1 MAFGTYT
8 RQVVATIR
16 NGADNSW
23 ALAGAGIFLC
33 ALLVIYPLSDFDTFW
48 HLANGRAML
57 EQQRIISEEIFSY
70 TANGTPFGNHAWLAQ
85 IIFYRVVDAF
95 GLPGLTLFKALLVVL
110 MVGLTYRSMR
120 LHQVGSVLAT
130 LLNIW
135 LVFASIYLLT
145 ERPNLFSLL
154 FIALLMYLLEGFR
167 IGHHGAKWLWVL
179 PPLFVVWDFLH
190 GSVYG
195 LIILGAFTLGMSTIE
210 WSRLQWKW
218 QLINDRKLRALWLV
232 VAVVLAA
239 VAANPYGLLE
249 YQFFTELVNGNT
261 LAAMV
266 GEFRPTPWLAAFAPF
281 WITVG
286 LAGLVAMA
294 GLWRKDF
301 LPAVTLL
308 PFAYLAV
315 RYSRATAPFMVLA
328 VPVIAPRVQEL
339 LQHILGGERLKPWV
353 RPAAPIILVAV
364 TLFVLHYKFVE
375 PRHVNSFG
383 LGINPDFHPV
393 ATLKFLDAN
402 HIAGNLFNSG
412 ELGGYLAYAA
422 PQRKIFLY
430 NHHQVFER
438 LTQSLWQPQALQ
450 RWNINYA
457 LLGYDWQRYRHLFPL
472 EEWAVVYWE
481 PATMLMLRRTVENQG
496 VIAAHEIAY
505 FSPRLSGDQVSA
517 MARDPR
523 VFPKLME
530 ELADYLTYREDD
542 EIVRAFTKLIV
553 VPHEQLDRARRA
565 QLIEHARQANP
576 DMRLAF

>member
-1 MAFGTYT
+1 
-8 RQVVATIR
+8 
-16 NGADNSW
+16 
-23 ALAGAGIFLC
+23 
-33 ALLVIYPLSDFDTFW
+33 
-48 HLANGRAML
+48 
-57 EQQRIISEEIFSY
+57 
-70 TANGTPFGNHAWLAQ
+70 
-85 IIFYRVVDAF
+85 
-95 GLPGLTLFKALLVVL
+95 
-110 MVGLTYRSMR
+110 
-120 LHQVGSVLAT
+120 
-130 LLNIW
+130 
-135 LVFASIYLLT
+135 
-145 ERPNLFSLL
+145 
-154 FIALLMYLLEGFR
+154 
-167 IGHHGAKWLWVL
+167 
-179 PPLFVVWDFLH
+179 
-190 GSVYG
+190 
-195 LIILGAFTLGMSTIE
+195 
-210 WSRLQWKW
+210 
-218 QLINDRKLRALWLV
+218 
-232 VAVVLAA
+232 
-239 VAANPYGLLE
+239 
-249 YQFFTELVNGNT
+249 
-261 LAAMV
+261 
-266 GEFRPTPWLAAFAPF
+266 
-281 WITVG
+281 
-286 LAGLVAMA
+286 
-294 GLWRKDF
+294 
-301 LPAVTLL
+301 
-308 PFAYLAV
+308 
-315 RYSRATAPFMVLA
+315 MVLA
-328 VPVIAPRVQEL
+328 VSVIAPRVQEL

-353 RPAAPIILVAV
+353 RPAVAIILVAV

-530 ELADYLTYREDD
+530 ELADYLTYREDE
-542 EIVRAFTKLIV
+542 EIVRALTKLIV

-576 DMRLAF
+576 DMRLSF